1 MSTLRPLSFALVV
14 FAASTSLTHGA
25 RELIDPAALGFGSP
39 AFTLD
44 TTYQGTLDYEDGGA
58 GLEMLEVRSVAPFAK
73 VRTGDW
79 LFGSALKYSWTHA
92 DFGTAGN
99 LGTKELQ
106 TAEVQLF
113 AAWQVKDS
121 RWWALGFVTPGVA
134 TDFQNLGSDGFTAS
148 GLALL
153 GYRWS
158 ETLDLAVGAFANYS
172 LGEATALGAI
182 GLIWQPND
190 QWIVQATPPIVAI
203 GWRPNREWSVGVV
216 SYPAGGGW
224 EVGDDGDAVR
234 QVDLSLW
241 RAALS
246 VERRFG
252 DHWRVSARAGVAFG
266 GELELRDAEARVIS
280 ETDLDPAPFGA
291 LAVKW
296 AF

>member
-1 MSTLRPLSFALVV
+1 MPTLRPLPFAL
-14 FAASTSLTHGA
+14 ALLTTTASLSPAA
-25 RELIDPAALGFGSP
+25 RELVDPAALGFGSP

-44 TTYQGTLDYEDGGA
+44 TTYQSTLDYEDGSG
-58 GLEMLEVRSVAPFAK
+58 GLETFEVRTVAPFAK
-73 VRTGDW
+73 WRSGNW
-79 LFGSALKYSWTHA
+79 LLGSSLKYSWTHA
-92 DFGTAGN
+92 DFGPVQK
-99 LGTKELQ
+99 LGTRELQ
-106 TAEVQLF
+106 TVEVQLF

-121 RWWALGFVTPGVA
+121 PWWALGFVKPGVA
-134 TDFQNLGSDGFTAS
+134 TDFQDLGSDGFTAS
-148 GLALL
+148 GLVLV

-158 ETLDLAVGAFANYS
+158 PTLDLAVGAFANYS
-172 LGEATALGAI
+172 LGEANALGAI

-203 GWRPNREWSVGVV
+203 GWRPSREWAVGVV

-224 EVGDDGDAVR
+224 EVGDEGDEVR

-266 GELELRDAEARVIS
+266 GELELRDAEARVLS
-280 ETDLDPAPFGA
+280 DTDLDPAPFGA